1 MGSGNVNCENC
12 ENDES
17 KSRGIQKRVQTRLS
31 NTVGLQVAWSES
43 RMYRKYKVG
52 CVFTMVISSEFRM
65 GQYRENGHREDEP
78 HFIYDGLHVVGK
90 F

>member
-31 NTVGLQVAWSES
+31 KTAGLQVAWSES
-43 RMYRKYKVG
+43 RMHRKYKEG
-52 CVFTMVISSEFRM
+52 CVFPVVAISMLPRAEF
-65 GQYRENGHREDEP
+65 GPNDHREEAL
-78 HFIYDGLHVVGK
+78 HFIYDGLHVS